1 VTVISVPQA
10 FNEESLYVD
19 LRSIFGHPLF
29 LKCEGFNFAGSIK
42 LKAASEM
49 VEAAERAG
57 ALRPDSVLV
66 ESSSGN
72 LGVALSMIAA
82 SKGYRF
88 LCVTDSRCNLSTRL
102 LMEALGS
109 QVHVIAEPDPVSGF
123 LGARIDYVRALCAA
137 DGRHIWLNQY
147 TNPGNWKSHY
157 RTTAPAIAR
166 AFPDLDVLF
175 VGAGTTG
182 TLMGC
187 ARYFRA
193 WHPAVRVVAVD
204 SVGSVIFGG
213 EPGRRMIPGLGTSI
227 RPPLLDESYVDDVVH
242 VEEADTIRA
251 CHRLARRG
259 FLFGGSTGTVVSGAV
274 SWLAGHEPEGLT
286 SVAIAPDLGERYL
299 DTIYH
304 TNWLHDLY
312 GEDVLKPAELA
323 AGSPSPGGPPP
334 AREPLRLEVRG
345 RVMAYPTSDAGGSAV
360 AEPAEAISAHLA
372 EPAKT
377 REPATGTESILAEML
392 ADVVRSE
399 RVPVDDHFFDD
410 LGADSL
416 VMAHFCARVRK
427 RGDLP
432 SVSMRDIYRHP
443 TIRTLATALEDA
455 APAAGPPVPG
465 TAEKAGA
472 AEAAEAP
479 AVTSTRDY
487 LLCGTL
493 QLLFFVGYIYVA
505 ALVAGRAYEWIAEG
519 HTAVDTYLRAVV
531 FGGGGFL
538 VLCVLPVLV
547 KWVLIGRWKAREIPV
562 WSLAYVRFWVVKTL
576 VRSNPMALLFAG
588 SPLFNLYLR
597 ALGAKVGRGAV
608 IFSRHVPVCT
618 DLLTVGERT
627 VIRKESFF
635 LCYRAHAGRIQ
646 SGAITIGRDAFVGER
661 TVLDINTSLGDR
673 AQLGHT
679 SALHGGQAVPD
690 GERWH
695 GSPGQPTEQDYL
707 TVAPASCGAARRAG
721 FCAVTLLSLFFVYL
735 PLVESGVY
743 LLVTSMP
750 WLSSVLDPT
759 EDAITSQGLYVGAL
773 VSSLLVFFGGLL
785 ATLLF
790 ILSVPRLLYLFLKP
804 GRVYPLYGFHDR
816 LHRIIARMT
825 GLRFFTYLFG
835 DSSYIVNYLRGLGYD
850 LSEVEQTGSNFGTNV
865 LHENPYLS
873 SVGTG
878 TMVADGLSIVNADF
892 SSTSFRLRRV
902 SIGPHNF
909 LGNNIAYPAGGRTGD
924 NCLLATKVMVPL
936 DGDIREGV
944 GLLGSPSFKIPRS
957 VERDS
962 RFDHLRTGDELRRRL
977 AAKNRYNIRT
987 MGVFLFFRWLH
998 VFLFTLLGLVAF
1010 DSYTGFG
1017 HLAMAAFF
1025 ALSVLIS
1032 PFYFALV
1039 ERGIR
1044 AFRPLQPKYCSIYD
1058 PYFWRHERLWK
1069 VPALEY
1075 LHIFDGTPFR
1085 NVVWRLL
1092 GVRLGRRVFDDGCF
1106 LTERTLAAIGDDCVL
1121 NAGSVVQ
1128 CHSQEDG
1135 TFKSDRTAISAGCTL
1150 GVGAFVHYGVTIGD
1164 GAVLAP
1170 DSFLMKGEEVPQGA
1184 RWGGNPAREIRS
1196 DRYQLA

>member
-10 FNEESLYVD
+10 FNEEELYVD
-19 LRSIFGHPLF
+19 LRSIFGRSLF

-42 LKAASEM
+42 LKAANEM

-57 ALRPDSVLV
+57 ALRPASVLV

-82 SKGYRF
+82 SKGCHF

-109 QVHVIAEPDPVSGF
+109 EVHVITDPDPVSGF
-123 LGARIDYVRALCAA
+123 LGARIDYVRALCGA
-137 DGRHIWLNQY
+137 DDRYVWLNQY
-147 TNPGNWKSHY
+147 TNPANWRSHY
-157 RTTAPAIAR
+157 QTTAPAIAR
-166 AFPDLDVLF
+166 QFPDLDVLF

-193 WHPAVRVVAVD
+193 WHRSVRVVAID

-213 EPGRRMIPGLGTSI
+213 PAGRRMIPGLGTSI
-227 RPPLLDESYVDDVVH
+227 RPPLLDESYVDDVVL

-251 CHRLARRG
+251 CHHLARRG

-274 SWLAGHEPEGLT
+274 GWLARHDTDGLT
-286 SVAIAPDLGERYL
+286 SVAVAPDLGERYL

-304 TNWLHDLY
+304 TNWLQDLY
-312 GEDVLKPAELA
+312 GEDVLSPAEPAEPAEPAQPAEPA
-323 AGSPSPGGPPP
+323 A
-334 AREPLRLEVRG
+334 VT
-345 RVMAYPTSDAGGSAV
+345 YPTSDARGPAV
-360 AEPAEAISAHLA
+360 AEPLEVVSANLA
-372 EPAKT
+372 EPAT
-377 REPATGTESILAEML
+377 QDTANRTETILAEML
-392 ADVVRSE
+392 ADVAGSE
-399 RVPVDDHFFDD
+399 RVPVDSHFFDD
-410 LGADSL
+410 LGADSM

-427 RGDLP
+427 REGLP
-432 SVSMRDIYRHP
+432 PVSMKDIYRHP

-455 APAAGPPVPG
+455 VPAAVCDGPVPEAGPAEGVQAADAPAAP
-465 TAEKAGA
+465 
-472 AEAAEAP
+472 
-479 AVTSTRDY
+479 STRDY
-487 LLCGTL
+487 VFCGTL

-505 ALVAGRAYEWIAEG
+505 ALVAGRAYQWISAG
-519 HTAVDTYLRAVV
+519 SSTVDTYLRAVL
-531 FGGGGFL
+531 FGGAGFL
-538 VLCVLPVLV
+538 VLCALPIVA
-547 KWVLIGRWKAREIPV
+547 KWGLIGRWKAREIPI
-562 WSLAYVRFWVVKTL
+562 WSLAYVRFWIVKTL
-576 VRSNPMALLFAG
+576 VRSNPMALLFVG

-597 ALGAKVGRGAV
+597 ALGAKVGRGAA

-618 DLLTVGERT
+618 DLLTIGAGT

-635 LCYRAHAGRIQ
+635 LCYRAQAGRIQ
-646 SGAITIGRDAFVGER
+646 TGAIAVGRDAFIGEK
-661 TVLDINTSLGDR
+661 TVLDINTSMGDG

-679 SALHGGQAVPD
+679 SALHSGQAVPA

-695 GSPGQPTEQDYL
+695 GSPAQPTELDYL
-707 TVAPASCGAARRAG
+707 RVGSARCGTVRRAG
-721 FCAVTLLSLFFVYL
+721 FCAVTLLCLFFLYL
-735 PLVESGVY
+735 PVVEGGVY
-743 LLVTSMP
+743 LLLTTVP

-759 EDAITSQGLYVGAL
+759 VDAITAPGLYAGAL
-773 VSSLLVFFGGLL
+773 VVSLVLFFGG
-785 ATLLF
+785 AGFGLLF
-790 ILSVPRLLYLFLKP
+790 VFTVPRLLNRFIKP
-804 GRVYPLYGFHDR
+804 DRVYPLYGFHDR
-816 LHRIIARMT
+816 VHRAIARLT

-850 LSEVEQTGSNFGTNV
+850 LSRVEQTGSNFGTEV
-865 LHENPYLS
+865 GHETPFLS
-873 SVGTG
+873 SVGRG
-878 TMVADGLSIVNADF
+878 TMVADGLSIVNAEF

-936 DGDIREGV
+936 EGEIREGV
-944 GLLGSPSFKIPRS
+944 GLLGSPSFEIPRS

-962 RFDHLRTGDELRRRL
+962 RFDHLRAGDELRRRL

-987 MGVFLFFRWLH
+987 MAVFLFFRWLH

-1010 DSYTGFG
+1010 DSYNGFG
-1017 HLAMAAFF
+1017 HLTMAAFF
-1025 ALSVLIS
+1025 ALSVLVS

-1069 VPALEY
+1069 VPAMEY

-1092 GVRLGRRVFDDGCF
+1092 GVRLGRRVFDDGCY

-1121 NAGSVVQ
+1121 NTGSKIQ

-1135 TFKSDRTAISAGCTL
+1135 TFKSDRTAIRAGCTL
-1150 GVGAFVHYGVTIGD
+1150 GVGAFVHYGVTMGD

-1170 DSFLMKGEEVPQGA
+1170 DSFLMKGEEIPQNA
-1184 RWGGNPAREIRS
+1184 RWGGNPAREIRR
-1196 DRYQLA
+1196 DLYQPA